1 MIPILLILG
10 AGAALEIK
18 RLASRSHGDEN
29 TQALQER
36 ERHLKEI
43 LQARTA
49 PSRP

>member
-29 TQALQER
+29 TQALRER
-36 ERHLKEI
+36 EKQLKDI
-43 LQARTA
+43 LQARIA
-49 PSRP
+49 PRSG